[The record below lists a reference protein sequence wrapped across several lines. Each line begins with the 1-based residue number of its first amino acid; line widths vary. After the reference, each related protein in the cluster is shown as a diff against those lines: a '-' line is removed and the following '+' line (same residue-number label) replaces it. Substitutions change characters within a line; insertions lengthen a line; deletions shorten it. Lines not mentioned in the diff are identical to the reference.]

1 MASGGIA
8 GYSGGGI
15 VRTIIK
21 NMARERG
28 VNPSDYLRAINYK
41 GLPPEVK
48 RLMGEEEFNRI
59 KQQLIEGRTQM
70 VENMRDMV
78 RSRLDFNERKKEFR
92 DAMAMVGGKGMVD
105 DIIEKTLSDKQF
117 GSVVPESVTEQDF
130 LEIEQM
136 IKNMQTKDGRKMN
149 ASGGI
154 ASMLGE

>member
-1 MASGGIA
+1 
-8 GYSGGGI
+8 
-15 VRTIIK
+15 
-21 NMARERG
+21 
-28 VNPSDYLRAINYK
+28 
-41 GLPPEVK
+41 
-48 RLMGEEEFNRI
+48 
-59 KQQLIEGRTQM
+59 M

-92 DAMAMVGGKGMVD
+92 DAMAKVGGKGMAD

-154 ASMLGE
+154 AGMLGQ